1 MLSMSSGSSGGL
13 AFSSPLRA
21 LVKRN
26 FLAYLTRYLTQ
37 YLTRYRMRYRMR
49 QRTRYRT
56 QTLRQ
61 DKKAMYGVLL
71 VVFRCI

>member
-1 MLSMSSGSSGGL
+1 MLSVSSSSSEGL
-13 AFSSPLRA
+13 AFSSPLRV

-37 YLTRYRMRYRMR
+37 YLTRYRMRY
-49 QRTRYRT
+49 RTRYRT